1 MGNFNLEKAFMAVK
15 AQRYE
20 EAQNSYERA
29 LETEYSVEAWTG
41 LGICKLFQLTEN
53 QTMEEVTY
61 CFSKAKE
68 VDNADI
74 NKIDLQLISY
84 SNLVLERA
92 TAFCINLMERI
103 KQAES
108 EKNAALI
115 TSGIAMA
122 IASNSNSSFGQ
133 IASGVIAGAS
143 AGVAVGKFA
152 EISDIKTAGQL
163 AFQIIDDISIG
174 VNNFLVDNNKLPE
187 AQAFNNRVIELKN
200 IIDEKSKVYQKAN
213 KWYNKTGW
221 LVFWWIIFWPV
232 GLVGT
237 ILHFSNKKK

>member
-29 LETEYSVEAWTG
+29 LENEYSVEAWTG

-53 QTMEEVTY
+53 QTMEEVIY

-92 TAFCINLMERI
+92 TAYCINLMDRI
-103 KQAES
+103 KQAKK

-122 IASNSNSSFGQ
+122 ISSSADSKSSQ
-133 IASGVIAGAS
+133 IGYGIVAGAS

-152 EISDIKTAGQL
+152 EISDIETAAAL
-163 AFQIIDDISIG
+163 AFQIIEDISIG

-187 AQAFNNRVIELKN
+187 AKVFNNRVIELKKLIEEKDAVARKGKEWYTKPWV
-200 IIDEKSKVYQKAN
+200 II
-213 KWYNKTGW
+213 
-221 LVFWWIIFWPV
+221 L
-232 GLVGT
+232 
-237 ILHFSNKKK
+237 ILFFLFAILGNVIES